1 VPTPFEHL
9 EDYKG
14 ASLALSFV
22 IEGFATTFS
31 TASTADMVGVYTGDS
46 SPYSQFSDP
55 IGGMFARGELTESIK
70 LYTPDIDPSSIEV
83 SIVDNTGALASLF
96 RENYSSGHRTYLTAN
111 LLAGNDHTEGDAAG
125 VISVQSTTVTPGA
138 GFGASGTIYIGG
150 EAITY
155 TGTTATTFTGC
166 TRGVYAVNQTSSATA
181 FSPSHLIGNNITASA
196 TTAPSVTDYPRT
208 WYGRQCHVFL
218 HIKDQVTGVYTKPS
232 ASTKIF
238 TGRIE
243 MYGDDGQGNINIQ
256 LKSATDVLMRPL
268 GPDQWRAKI
277 ATGLI
282 FASPRLGVRRAD
294 TGATYYVYT
303 AMTGL
308 SATEAT
314 SHDELAAEINAEF
327 RGNTWDSGGT
337 TTAGDQ
343 WSLELE
349 EDADGKFRYRMLLD
363 PGTTAAPA
371 SSQILFQLHPSAMR
385 LLGFKPDGGTGLDE
399 SGVPMAV
406 RWMHRE
412 STGKYSTRAEDPPI
426 VYKYTR
432 LETNISISV
441 SDEVGTLVEQ
451 TGGVDFASSWGGNAV
466 IQIKGGRYDGVYI
479 CEYTSG
485 TPSKIKVHA
494 VLDRA
499 TGVFSPYANP
509 EDPEGDGAVRLG
521 DPGDETPEVK
531 QVLLYRGS
539 AGTLLLRC
547 LLSTGGASGYN
558 HTEYDTLTTAGFGL
572 GIPSSLIDVPSWE
585 ALNDATIEMFV
596 GEPKPFY
603 EMLEPI
609 LQMTG
614 SYVVWKAAD
623 ELSNPKISV
632 VQPSLD
638 TAYLATWQLSEAN
651 KTRPDERTRV
661 TRALDGIVS
670 RVVVK
675 SGHGLGAVTEASK
688 TYTLDNIASQ
698 TDYGKRRTMTINAG
712 PVVNYESLMATTL
725 APALAYFSRPLAVA
739 ERSYNASCVRMAPG
753 DSVTLTDNYVIDPAT
768 GARGSVI
775 YAWVL
780 DTSFDLATMQ
790 GRARCIF
797 LPEKSPNFTAP
808 WAPSARVDETVTGG
822 GFTAGYSA
830 GAKRLALRA
839 NEYSPSGAARD
850 YTRFAVGDKVRV
862 VQIDAAAP
870 LEWFDTIAVIPA
882 VDQLQLSVGLAGY
895 VTTNRYVV
903 EFDDVNTVVSTQR
916 DVAYLADAAT
926 LSTGYAAG
934 PLPLEWGSGPIAV
947 SGATVDH
954 SVGMFRPETRY
965 DDQGEPC
972 SIHKQTHLVYGANSM
987 LAYRTRNVHLC
998 EYLGNRTQTGTTPRL
1013 VFMAWVPIYGH
1024 SGNDGTRSLV
1034 VKVRGFQ
1041 TGGGTATFVVASSQ
1055 IHPAGTSYTSF
1066 TFPGGF
1072 NTVTATTTS
1081 ATNVWSAE
1089 MTLRP
1094 AVVEAGDG
1102 NKYTWVSLYI
1112 SGSGG
1117 GITATVNQ
1125 ISVAEAAL

>member
-9 EDYKG
+9 EDHRG
-14 ASLALSFV
+14 AAPALSFV

-46 SPYSQFSDP
+46 APYSQFSDP
-55 IGGMFARGELTESIK
+55 IGGMFARGTLAESIK

-83 SIVDNTGALASLF
+83 SIVDKTGALASLF

-125 VISVQSTTVTPGA
+125 VISVQSTAVSPGA
-138 GFGASGTIYIGG
+138 GFGASGIVYIGG

-155 TGTTATTFTGC
+155 TGKTATTFTGC
-166 TRGVYAVNQTSSATA
+166 ARAKYVINQTDVATA
-181 FSPSHLIGNNITASA
+181 FSPSHLIGTDVTASA

-208 WYGRQCHVFL
+208 WYGRMCHVFL
-218 HIKDQVTGVYTKPS
+218 HIRDQVTGVYTKPS
-232 ASTKIF
+232 ASTKVF

-256 LKSATDVLMRPL
+256 LKSATDALMRPL

-282 FASPRLGVRRAD
+282 FADTRLAVVRAPD
-294 TGATYYVYT
+294 GGATYFVYT
-303 AMTGL
+303 KMTGL
-308 SATEAT
+308 SATAAT
-314 SHDELAAEINAEF
+314 SHDELAAEINETF
-327 RGNTWDSGGT
+327 RANTWDSGGT
-337 TTAGDQ
+337 TAAGDQ
-343 WSLELE
+343 WSLELI
-349 EDADGKFRYRMLLD
+349 EDASGQFRYHMKLD
-363 PGTTAAPA
+363 PSTTAATTGA
-371 SSQILFQLHPSAMR
+371 QIRFQLHPHAMR
-385 LLGFKPDGGTGLDE
+385 LLGFTPDGGTGWDE
-399 SGVPMAV
+399 DGIATCV
-406 RWMHRE
+406 RWMHRRSDGTYE
-412 STGKYSTRAEDPPI
+412 TVAEKPPI
-426 VYKYTR
+426 VYFYTR
-432 LETNISISV
+432 LESNSSLNIAV
-441 SDEVGTLVEQ
+441 ADEVGTFVEQ
-451 TGGVDFASSWGGNAV
+451 TGGVDFASSWGGNGV
-466 IQIKGGRYDGVYI
+466 IQVKGGKYDGVYI
-479 CEYTSG
+479 VEYTNGS
-485 TPSKIKVHA
+485 PSTVVIKG

-499 TGVFSPYANP
+499 TGIFSPYANP

-547 LLSTGGASGYN
+547 LLSSGGASGYN

-572 GIPSSLIDVPSWE
+572 GIPSSLVDVASWE

-596 GEPKPFY
+596 GEPRPFY

-623 ELSNPKISV
+623 ELSNPKITV

-638 TAYLATWQLSEAN
+638 TAYLATWQLSESN
-651 KTRPDERTRV
+651 KCRPDERTRV

-670 RVVVK
+670 RVVIK
-675 SGHGLGAVTEASK
+675 AGHGLATPTEASK
-688 TYTLDNIASQ
+688 TYILDNIASQ

-712 PVVNYESLMATTL
+712 PVVNYESLMASTL

-753 DSVTLTDNYVIDPAT
+753 DSVTLTDSYVIDPAT
-768 GARGSVI
+768 GTRGATI

-790 GRARCIF
+790 GRARVIF

-808 WAPSARVDETVTGG
+808 WAPSARVDETAGG
-822 GFTAGYSA
+822 GGYNAGSKILTVKANEFSPA
-830 GAKRLALRA
+830 GAAV
-839 NEYSPSGAARD
+839 SD
-850 YTRFAVGDKVRV
+850 YQRFAAGDKVRV
-862 VQIDAAAP
+862 AQIDAAAP
-870 LEWFDTIAVIPA
+870 LEWFDTVVNLPGTNQIR
-882 VDQLQLSVGLAGY
+882 LSVGLAGF
-895 VTTNRYVV
+895 VAGNRYVI
-903 EFDDVNTVVSTQR
+903 EFDDINTVTSTQR
-916 DVAYLADAAT
+916 DVAYLADATT
-926 LSTGYAAG
+926 LSTGYATA
-934 PLPLEWGSGPIAV
+934 PLPFEWGSGGIAV

-972 SIHKQTHLVYGANSM
+972 SIHKQTHLVYGTNSM
-987 LAYRTRNVHLC
+987 LSYRTRSVHLC
-998 EYLGNRTQTGTTPRL
+998 EYFGNRTQTGTTPRL
-1013 VFMAWVPIYGH
+1013 ILMARIPIYGH

-1034 VKVRGFQ
+1034 ARVRGFQ

-1055 IHPAGTSYTSF
+1055 VHPSGTSYTDF

-1081 ATNVWSAE
+1081 ATNAWSSE

-1102 NKYTWVSLYI
+1102 NRYTWISLYI

-1117 GITATVNQ
+1117 GITATVNE